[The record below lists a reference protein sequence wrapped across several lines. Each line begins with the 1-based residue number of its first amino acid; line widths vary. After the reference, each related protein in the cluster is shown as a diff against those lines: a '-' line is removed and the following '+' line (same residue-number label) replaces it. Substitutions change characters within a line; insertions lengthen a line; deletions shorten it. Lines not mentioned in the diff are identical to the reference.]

1 MRNIIYVIII
11 IVIGVGLFQQFSK
24 DSGEDLIVQQV
35 KYAKLGSCP
44 EKTLEEMAKGFMGSH
59 SWSSGKSEDEM
70 VFVDLKGDISYFE
83 KNVSAVIQFN
93 FNYDDTF
100 QFNALEFN
108 EIPQNRLL
116 ATSLLNK
123 MCGRESSNEQESHS
137 EVDSSE
143 L

>member
-1 MRNIIYVIII
+1 MT
-11 IVIGVGLFQQFSK
+11 K
-24 DSGEDLIVQQV
+24 DSEENVIVQQV

-44 EKTLEEMAKGFMGSH
+44 EKTLWKMAEDFMHSP
-59 SWSSGKSEDEM
+59 SWSSGKTEDGM
-70 VFVDLKGDISYFE
+70 IFVDLKGYISYFE
-83 KNVSAVIQFN
+83 KNVSAVIQFK
-93 FNYDDTF
+93 FNDDDTF